1 MAYQTPVLEH
11 GSSRSSRWLKANRLR
26 IALWVA
32 VIEGVL
38 IVFNVIDVLPALL
51 VAAIVVGFYFWQ
63 GHRLRAGIARD
74 ASWTAAVSQA
84 IVALVPFLVLLV
96 GTLAIIA
103 VGAIAIFVLAL
114 LLTGRR

>member
-11 GSSRSSRWLKANRLR
+11 GSSRSSRWLRANRLK

-38 IVFNVIDVLPALL
+38 VVFDVIEVLPALL
-51 VAAIVVGFYFWQ
+51 VAAVVIVLYFWL
-63 GHRLRAGIARD
+63 GHRLRPGIARD
-74 ASWTAAVSQA
+74 TAWAAAVSQA

-103 VGAIAIFVLAL
+103 VGVTAAAVLVL

>member
-1 MAYQTPVLEH
+1 
-11 GSSRSSRWLKANRLR
+11 
-26 IALWVA
+26 
-32 VIEGVL
+32 VI
-38 IVFNVIDVLPALL
+38 I
-51 VAAIVVGFYFWQ
+51 FYFWL

-74 ASWTAAVSQA
+74 AAWTGAVSQA

-103 VGAIAIFVLAL
+103 VGVTAAAVLVL

>member
-1 MAYQTPVLEH
+1 VAYQTPVLEH
-11 GSSRSSRWLKANRLR
+11 GSSRSSRWLRANRLK
-26 IALWVA
+26 IALWIA

-38 IVFNVIDVLPALL
+38 VVFNVIDVLPALL
-51 VAAIVVGFYFWQ
+51 VAAAVIVLYFWL
-63 GHRLRAGIARD
+63 GHRLRPGVARD
-74 ASWTAAVSQA
+74 IAWSAAVSQA

-103 VGAIAIFVLAL
+103 VGVTAVAVLVL

>member
-1 MAYQTPVLEH
+1 VAYQTPVLEH
-11 GSSRSSRWLKANRLR
+11 GSTRSSRWLRANRLK
-26 IALWVA
+26 IALWIA

-38 IVFNVIDVLPALL
+38 IVFDVIDVLPALL
-51 VAAIVVGFYFWQ
+51 IAAAVIVLYFWLGQ
-63 GHRLRAGIARD
+63 RLRAGILRD
-74 ASWTAAVSQA
+74 VGWTAAVSQA

-103 VGAIAIFVLAL
+103 VGVTAAAVLVL